1 MPTDLSELLG
11 RARAGGR
18 NRIAVA
24 AAGDMHVLEAVRA
37 AAEAGIA
44 EAVLVGAKD
53 GILAAAREIRMD
65 PGGWEIIDIP
75 DPAEAC
81 RKAVALVRE
90 GRAEILMKGL
100 VSTALLMKA
109 VLDKEGGLRTGALL
123 SHAGIF
129 QSPHYGKLF
138 AVTDAAMNVAPDFE
152 EKVGILTNAVG
163 MFHRL
168 GV

>member
-109 VLDKEGGLRTGALL
+109 VLDKEGGCLL
-123 SHAGIF
+123 YTS
-129 QSPHYGKLF
+129 
-138 AVTDAAMNVAPDFE
+138 DAADDLLCVDLGGR
-152 EKVGILTNAVG
+152 GIIKKKKKT
-163 MFHRL
+163 
-168 GV
+168 